1 MKKKIALAGIGLACI
16 FLVIGLTIFLYVK
29 TDHAK
34 NLLVDKINTAIP
46 GTLLAEN
53 IEFSLISSYVKLDGI
68 QIKDRQNTTCFKLKS
83 LLLDLKI
90 SSLFRKVL
98 EINSLTV
105 KGPEISIV
113 KDINGRINLIDALIP
128 EDKKS
133 PGKEIAKKERNSLPI
148 NVIVKKAQV
157 IEGALTFND
166 SINSIHIKSLNIEIN
181 DADLM
186 ARHLSLTSRIK
197 NSSITFKDKEILVNN
212 LSFLTELE
220 QGSKVDFKV
229 ELDSDLCVFKA
240 KGIATDIFKAPGIDF
255 NISTTSRLEQFN
267 RFLENKTDL
276 GGLAKVTLAGKGP
289 INNPEVSFKLDVD
302 NFKIDEDLKGDGINL
317 SASIVDRIFSIKKGN
332 LNILGSNIEFKGM
345 ADLKDL
351 FPKGFLKPAQNP
363 DTLKY
368 DFSFNQKNGDFQNL
382 GKWVK
387 GFSGRFLSFGNIKGK
402 GVRPESLVANYHFN
416 LVLEDFKQD
425 KPGTQFLDFKTDL
438 SGTIEKGLCKIKSF
452 NAKMLDTEIGITGQ
466 YDIFKKLLD
475 ANVNIKANDLNL
487 YSTTMPL
494 GLPAIKGSIDSQITM
509 AGHIAN
515 PEVKAKVLGNN
526 LALESVSINDL
537 EFEGSINSFG
547 HAEVKRLIIKDQD
560 LVIDVKGS
568 ADVFEKGFKI
578 KDVVNANMLVSGQ
591 NINPKRFFEPADIK
605 IDQEY
610 LNSLI
615 NFNLNVDVD
624 YAGNA
629 SMDKINFY
637 DKQIPVKNIHADI
650 DLGKKEIEIKLE
662 KIAVLNA
669 SLDSVKNIYHAGIN
683 FNHSD
688 LAPLF
693 KFAGI
698 KGIKTHI
705 DGQINA
711 KGNIP
716 VNIHPALTENLIK
729 ELYAAQGRISLN
741 ADVKGSIKEPEF
753 NALVDLSNINYDL
766 SNLGINIANLN
777 SSIKA
782 TGDKININAL
792 SADLNEGH
800 LRLAGNV
807 GLKDYK
813 IQDCK
818 LIIFADSLDIPIPS
832 KTGAKKSIFME
843 KFDSD
848 LNVNLQYDKIA
859 SQNPTVLPEKGI
871 PVKHVMADLNLN
883 EPNLNDLYFS
893 VLLDKTTDLK
903 ASFDP
908 ENSVYDLKF
917 KFNKTLLTPIFKM
930 AGLDEIRGSIN
941 GYATSKGK
949 LNLDLP
955 KEMMEGLKQTTGKI
969 AIRADIKGSLEKPDF
984 DAVITLSGIEY
995 SIPQAKVTISNLN
1008 GKIKLL
1014 KDELEIENMAADI
1027 DKGSLNIKGKIG
1039 LKDYKP
1045 VKGNIQF
1052 KGNHIALELPDMATI
1067 EFNHDLVFSGTRE
1080 KSDLSGTFQM
1090 IKGEYYKDF
1099 TFDLAEAMGDKKRET
1114 SISEPKSN
1122 TGIAMI
1128 QNTSLN
1134 IDVDYNDPFLVDNN
1148 LVFILVEPNVNISG
1162 TATNPVITGRAKIIE
1177 GTIMYQKKEFQI
1189 EKGIIDFVDPY
1200 KIDPDINLAA
1210 KTEIRNWTIHLK
1222 VSGKKDNLKFQLFSN
1237 PKETHEDILSLLIVG
1252 KTTKELGK
1260 GGGGSYTNILT
1271 DKASNIIGESVEE
1284 STPLDSF
1291 KVGYDDSGSQSSN
1304 VSVSL
1309 GKKLS
1314 KRMEVKY
1321 LMETV
1326 DEETVHTNAAEYKI
1340 LENVMLK
1347 AFNDSKGDFGTEV
1360 TFKLEFR

>member
-1 MKKKIALAGIGLACI
+1 MKKKIALTGIGLACT
-16 FLVIGLTIFLYVK
+16 FLVIVLTMFLYVK

-34 NLLVDKINTAIP
+34 KLLVDKINTAIP

-53 IEFSLISSYVKLDGI
+53 IEFSFINSYIKLDGI
-68 QIKDRQNTTCFKLKS
+68 QIKDRQNTTCFKFKS
-83 LLLDLKI
+83 LLLDIKI
-90 SSLFRKVL
+90 NSLFRKVF

-105 KGPEISIV
+105 NGPEIYIV

-128 EDKKS
+128 KDRKS
-133 PGKEIAKKERNSLPI
+133 PEKEVAKKEGNSLPF

-157 IEGALTFND
+157 IEGSLTFKDPKN
-166 SINSIHIKSLNIEIN
+166 HIELKSLNIDIN
-181 DADLM
+181 DANLLDK
-186 ARHLSLTSRIK
+186 HLSLTSRIK
-197 NSSITFKDKEILVNN
+197 NSSIRLKDKEILIKN
-212 LSFLTELE
+212 LSFLSELE
-220 QGSKVDFKV
+220 QGSKVDFNV

-240 KGIATDIFKAPGIDF
+240 KGMAYDIFKTPGIDF
-255 NISTTSRLEQFN
+255 NISATSHLEKLN
-267 RFLENKTDL
+267 RFLESKTGL
-276 GGLAKVTLAGKGP
+276 GGLAKVTLAGKGS
-289 INNPEVSFKLDVD
+289 INNPEVSFNLDVA
-302 NFKIDEDLKGDGINL
+302 NLKIDEDIKGDGINL
-317 SASIVDRIFSIKKGN
+317 SASLVDRIFLLKKGN
-332 LNILGSNIEFKGM
+332 LNILGSNIDFKGM
-345 ADLKDL
+345 ADLKDF
-351 FPKGFLKPAQNP
+351 FPKGFLNPAQNP

-368 DFSFNQKNGDFQNL
+368 DFSFNQKNGDFQNFE
-382 GKWVK
+382 KWLK

-402 GVRPESLVANYHFN
+402 GISPESIAANYHFN

-425 KPGTQFLDFKTDL
+425 KPGTDFLDFETDL
-438 SGTIEKGLCKIKSF
+438 SGTIEKGICKIKSF
-452 NAKMLDTEIGITGQ
+452 NAKTLDTEIGGMGQ
-466 YDIFKKLLD
+466 YDIFKKILE
-475 ANVNIKANDLNL
+475 ANLNIKANDL
-487 YSTTMPL
+487 YSTTRPL
-494 GLPAIKGSIDSQITM
+494 GLPGIKGSIDGKITM

-526 LALESVSINDL
+526 LALQNISINDF
-537 EFEGSINSFG
+537 EFEGSLNSFG
-547 HAEVKRLIIKDQD
+547 LAEIKRLMIKDQD

-568 ADVFEKGFKI
+568 ADVFEKGFKL

-591 NINPKRFFEPADIK
+591 NIIPKRFFESADIK
-605 IDQEY
+605 TDQEY

-615 NFNLNVDVD
+615 DFNLNVDVD
-624 YAGNA
+624 YAINA

-650 DLGKKEIEIKLE
+650 DLGKKEIKIKLE

-669 SLDSVKNIYHAGIN
+669 SLDTEKNLYHAGIN

-693 KFAGI
+693 EFAGI
-698 KGIKTHI
+698 KGVKTNI

-711 KGNIP
+711 KGNIDS
-716 VNIHPALTENLIK
+716 NIATALPKDLIK
-729 ELYAAQGRISLN
+729 ELYAAKGKISLN
-741 ADVKGSIKEPEF
+741 ADIKGSFKEPEF
-753 NALVDLSNINYDL
+753 VSLVDLSNINYDL
-766 SNLGINIANLN
+766 STFGINIANLN

-792 SADLNEGH
+792 AADLNEGH

-818 LIIFADSLDIPIPS
+818 LIVFADSLDIPIPS

-859 SQNPTVLPEKGI
+859 SQSSTGLPEKGI
-871 PVKHVMADLNLN
+871 PIKHVRADLNLN
-883 EPNLNDLYFS
+883 DLDFS
-893 VLLDKTTDLK
+893 ILVDKTTDLK

-908 ENSVYDLKF
+908 ENSVYDVKLKF
-917 KFNKTLLTPIFKM
+917 NETLLTPIFKM
-930 AGLDEIRGSIN
+930 AGLDEIKGSIN
-941 GYATSKGK
+941 GYAISKGK
-949 LNLDLP
+949 LNFDLP
-955 KEMMEGLKQTTGKI
+955 KEMMEGLKQTTGKV
-969 AIRADIKGSLEKPDF
+969 AFRADIKGSLEKPDF
-984 DAVITLSGIEY
+984 DAVITLAGIEY
-995 SIPQAKVTISNLN
+995 SIPQAGVTISNLN

-1014 KDELEIENMAADI
+1014 KDELEIENIVADL
-1027 DKGSLNIKGKIG
+1027 DKGNLSIKGKIG

-1045 VKGNIQF
+1045 VKGDIKF
-1052 KGNHIALELPDMATI
+1052 KGNNIALEIPDMAQI

-1099 TFDLAEAMGDKKRET
+1099 TFDLAEALGDKKRKT
-1114 SISEPKSN
+1114 SISEEKSD
-1122 TGIAMI
+1122 TEISMI
-1128 QNTSLN
+1128 ENTSLN
-1134 IDVDYNDPFLVDNN
+1134 IDVDYNDPFVVDNN

-1162 TATNPVITGRAKIIE
+1162 TVTNPVITGRAKIIE
-1177 GTIMYQKKEFQI
+1177 GTIIYQKKEFQI

-1200 KIDPDINLAA
+1200 KIDPDINLEA
-1210 KTEIRNWTIHLK
+1210 KTKIRNWTINLK

-1237 PKETHEDILSLLIVG
+1237 PKETHEDILSLLIAG

-1260 GGGGSYTNILT
+1260 RDGGSYTNILT
-1271 DKASNIIGESVEE
+1271 DKASDIIGKSVEE

-1291 KVGYDDSGSQSSN
+1291 RVGYDDSGSQSSN
-1304 VSVSL
+1304 VSVTL

-1321 LMETV
+1321 LMETR

-1347 AFNDSKGDFGTEV
+1347 AFNDSKGDFGTEI
-1360 TFKLEFR
+1360 TYKLEFR

>member
-1 MKKKIALAGIGLACI
+1 MKKKIALAGIGLACT
-16 FLVIGLTIFLYVK
+16 FLVIILTMFLYVK

-34 NLLVDKINTAIP
+34 KLLVDKINTAIP
-46 GTLLAEN
+46 GTLLADN
-53 IEFSLISSYVKLDGI
+53 IEFSLINSYIKLDGI
-68 QIKDRQNTTCFKLKS
+68 QIKDPQNTTCFKFKS

-90 SSLFRKVL
+90 SSLFIKVL
-98 EINSLTV
+98 EINSLIV
-105 KGPEISIV
+105 NGPEISIV
-113 KDINGRINLIDALIP
+113 KDINNRINLIDALIP

-133 PGKEIAKKERNSLPI
+133 PEKEIANKERYSFPI
-148 NVIVKKAQV
+148 NVIVKKARV

-166 SINSIHIKSLNIEIN
+166 SIQNIHLKSLNIDIN

-197 NSSITFKDKEILVNN
+197 NSSITFKNKEILVNN

-220 QGSKVDFKV
+220 QGSKVDFNV
-229 ELDSDLCVFKA
+229 ELDSDLCVLKA
-240 KGIATDIFKAPGIDF
+240 KGIAHDIFKAPGIDF
-255 NISTTSRLEQFN
+255 NLSATSRLEQFN

-289 INNPEVSFKLDVD
+289 INNPEVSLKLDVD
-302 NFKIDEDLKGDGINL
+302 NLKIDEDLKGDGVNL
-317 SASIVDRIFSIKKGN
+317 SASIVDRIFLLKKGN

-351 FPKGFLKPAQNP
+351 FPKGFLKPAENP

-368 DFSFNQKNGDFQNL
+368 DFSFNQKNGDIQNFE
-382 GKWVK
+382 KWVK

-402 GVRPESLVANYHFN
+402 GVRPESLAANYHFN
-416 LVLEDFKQD
+416 LVLEDVKQD
-425 KPGTQFLDFKTDL
+425 KPGTHFLDFKTNL
-438 SGTIEKGLCKIKSF
+438 SGTIEKGICKIKRF
-452 NAKMLDTEIGITGQ
+452 NAETLDTEIGVTGQ
-466 YDIFKKLLD
+466 YDIFKNLLD
-475 ANVNIKANDLNL
+475 ANVNINANDL
-487 YSTTMPL
+487 YSTTTAL
-494 GLPAIKGSIDSQITM
+494 GLTAVKGSIDSQITM

-547 HAEVKRLIIKDQD
+547 HAEIKRLIIKDQD

-568 ADVFEKGFKI
+568 ADVFEKGFML
-578 KDVVNANMLVSGQ
+578 KDVVNANMFVSGQ
-591 NINPKRFFEPADIK
+591 NIIPKRFFESDDIK

-624 YAGNA
+624 YANNA

-637 DKQIPVKNIHADI
+637 DKQIPVKNINADI
-650 DLGKKEIEIKLE
+650 DFGKKEIEIKLE
-662 KIAVLNA
+662 KIVGLNA
-669 SLDSVKNIYHAGIN
+669 SLDIVKNLYHAGIN

-693 KFAGI
+693 EFAGI

-716 VNIHPALTENLIK
+716 ANIHPALTQDLIK
-729 ELYAAQGRISLN
+729 ELYEAQGKISLN
-741 ADVKGSIKEPEF
+741 ADVKGSFKEPEF
-753 NALVDLSNINYDL
+753 VALVDLSNINYDL
-766 SNLGINIANLN
+766 SHLGINIANLN

-782 TGDKININAL
+782 TGDKININTL
-792 SADLNEGH
+792 SADINEGH

-818 LIIFADSLDIPIPS
+818 LIVFADSLDIPIPS

-848 LNVNLQYDKIA
+848 LNINLQYDKIA
-859 SQNPTVLPEKGI
+859 SKSPAVLSEKAI
-871 PVKHVMADLNLN
+871 PIKHVMADLNLN

-908 ENSVYDLKF
+908 ENSVYDLKL

-955 KEMMEGLKQTTGKI
+955 KEMMEGLKQTTGKV
-969 AIRADIKGSLEKPDF
+969 AFRADIKGSLEKPDF
-984 DAVITLSGIEY
+984 DAVITLSGIDY

-1014 KDELEIENMAADI
+1014 KDELEIENIAADI

-1052 KGNHIALELPDMATI
+1052 KGNHIALELPDMAVI

-1114 SISEPKSN
+1114 SISEAKSD

-1128 QNTSLN
+1128 ENTSLN
-1134 IDVDYNDPFLVDNN
+1134 IDVDYNDPFVVDNN

-1162 TATNPVITGRAKIIE
+1162 TATNPVITGRARIIE

-1237 PKETHEDILSLLIVG
+1237 PKETHEDILSLLIAG

-1260 GGGGSYTNILT
+1260 GDGGSYTNILT

-1321 LMETV
+1321 LMETR

>member
-1 MKKKIALAGIGLACI
+1 MKKKIALTGIGLACT
-16 FLVIGLTIFLYVK
+16 FLVIVLTLFLYVK
-29 TDHAK
+29 TDHARK
-34 NLLVDKINTAIP
+34 LLVDKINTAIP

-53 IEFSLISSYVKLDGI
+53 IEFSFINSYIKLDGI
-68 QIKDRQNTTCFKLKS
+68 QIKDRQNITCFKFKS

-98 EINSLTV
+98 EIKLLTV
-105 KGPEISIV
+105 NGPEISIV

-128 EDKKS
+128 KDRKS
-133 PGKEIAKKERNSLPI
+133 PEKEVAKKESNSIPI
-148 NVIVKKAQV
+148 NVIVKNARV

-166 SINSIHIKSLNIEIN
+166 PVKRIHLKSLNIDIN

-186 ARHLSLTSRIK
+186 TRHLSLTSRIK
-197 NSSITFKDKEILVNN
+197 NSSITFKDKEILINN

-220 QGSKVDFKV
+220 QGSKVDFTV

-240 KGIATDIFKAPGIDF
+240 KGMATDIFKTPEIDI
-255 NISTTSRLEQFN
+255 NISATSRLEQLN

-289 INNPEVSFKLDVD
+289 INNPEVSFNLDVD
-302 NFKIDEDLKGDGINL
+302 NLKIDEDIKGDGINL
-317 SASIVDRIFSIKKGN
+317 SANLVDRIFLIKKGN
-332 LNILGSNIEFKGM
+332 LNILGNNLEFKGM
-345 ADLKDL
+345 ADLKDF
-351 FPKGFLKPAQNP
+351 FPKGFLNPAQNP

-368 DFSFNQKNGDFQNL
+368 DFSFNQKKGDFQNFE
-382 GKWVK
+382 KWIK

-402 GVRPESLVANYHFN
+402 GISPESLAANYHFN

-425 KPGTQFLDFKTDL
+425 KPGTDFLDFETDI
-438 SGTIEKGLCKIKSF
+438 SGTIEKGICKIKSV
-452 NAKMLDTEIGITGQ
+452 NAKTLDTEIGVMGQ
-466 YDIFKKLLD
+466 YDIFKKLVD
-475 ANVNIKANDLNL
+475 ANLNIKVNDL
-487 YSTTMPL
+487 YSTTRPL
-494 GLPAIKGSIDSQITM
+494 GLPGIKGSIDGKIAM

-515 PEVKAKVLGNN
+515 PEVKAKILGNN
-526 LALESVSINDL
+526 LGLQNVSINDL
-537 EFEGSINSFG
+537 EFEGSLNSSG
-547 HAEVKRLIIKDQD
+547 HAEIKRLMIKDQD

-568 ADVFEKGFKI
+568 ADVFEKGFKL
-578 KDVVNANMLVSGQ
+578 KDIVNANLLVSGQ
-591 NINPKRFFEPADIK
+591 NINPKRFFESADIK
-605 IDQEY
+605 TDQDY

-615 NFNLNVDVD
+615 DFNLNVDVD
-624 YAGNA
+624 YAINA
-629 SMDKINFY
+629 SMDKISLMEN
-637 DKQIPVKNIHADI
+637 QIPVKNIHADI
-650 DLGKKEIEIKLE
+650 DLGKKEIKIKLE
-662 KIAVLNA
+662 KMAVLNA
-669 SLDSVKNIYHAGIN
+669 SLDGVKNLYHAGIN

-688 LAPLF
+688 LSPLF

-698 KGIKTHI
+698 RGVKTHI

-716 VNIHPALTENLIK
+716 SNIHPALTEDLIK
-729 ELYAAQGRISLN
+729 ELYAAQGKISLN
-741 ADVKGSIKEPEF
+741 TDVKGSFKEPEF
-753 NALVDLSNINYDL
+753 VALVDLSNINYDL
-766 SNLGINIANLN
+766 SHFGINIANLN

-782 TGDKININAL
+782 TGDKINITAL
-792 SADLNEGH
+792 TADLNEGH
-800 LRLAGNV
+800 LRLAGNI
-807 GLKDYK
+807 GLKDHK

-818 LIIFADSLDIPIPS
+818 LMVSADSLDIPIPS

-848 LNVNLQYDKIA
+848 LAVSLQYDKLA
-859 SQNPTVLPEKGI
+859 SQSSTDLHEKGI
-871 PVKHVMADLNLN
+871 PIKHVMADL
-883 EPNLNDLYFS
+883 DLADLDFS
-893 VLLDKTTDLK
+893 AIVDKTTDLK

-908 ENSVYDLKF
+908 ENSVYEVKL
-917 KFNKTLLTPIFKM
+917 KFNKTLLTPVLKM
-930 AGLDEIRGSIN
+930 AGLDEIKASIN

-949 LNLDLP
+949 LNFDLP
-955 KEMMEGLKQTTGKI
+955 KEMMDGLKQTTGKVTL
-969 AIRADIKGSLEKPDF
+969 RADTKGSLEKPDF
-984 DAVITLSGIEY
+984 DAVITLSGVEY
-995 SIPQAKVTISNLN
+995 SIPQAGVTISNLN

-1014 KDELEIENMAADI
+1014 KDELEIENIAADL
-1027 DKGSLNIKGKIG
+1027 DKGNLSIKGKIG

-1045 VKGNIQF
+1045 VKGDIKLKAN
-1052 KGNHIALELPDMATI
+1052 NIALEIPDMAQI
-1067 EFNHDLVFSGTRE
+1067 EFNSDLVFSGTQE

-1099 TFDLAEAMGDKKRET
+1099 TFDLTEAIGDKKRKT
-1114 SISEPKSN
+1114 SISEEKNN
-1122 TGIAMI
+1122 TQIAMI
-1128 QNTSLN
+1128 ENTSLN
-1134 IDVDYNDPFLVDNN
+1134 IDVDYNDPFVVDNN

-1210 KTEIRNWTIHLK
+1210 KTKIRNWTIHLK
-1222 VSGKKDNLKFQLFSN
+1222 VSGKQDNLKFQLFSD
-1237 PKETHEDILSLLIVG
+1237 PKETHEDILSLLITG

-1260 GGGGSYTNILT
+1260 TDGGSYTNILT
-1271 DKASNIIGESVEE
+1271 DKASNIIGKSVEE

-1304 VSVSL
+1304 VSVTL

-1321 LMETV
+1321 LMETR

-1347 AFNDSKGDFGTEV
+1347 AFNDSKGDFGTEL
-1360 TFKLEFR
+1360 TYKLEFR